1 MQELKI
7 LSLSIESNV
16 LQLIEKH
23 KELKRKNLELKRKN
37 LELRQLIDKLE
48 IKIKDQTEQI
58 VKLKLSESLKNPSN
72 NTDVKLKINELVR
85 EIDKCICLLNE

>member
-7 LSLSIESNV
+7 LSLELESKT

-23 KELKRKNLELKRKN
+23 KELKIKNKEYKIKN
-37 LELRQLIDKLE
+37 KELRQTIEKLE
-48 IKIKDQTEQI
+48 IKIKEQSEQI
-58 VKLKLSESLKNPSN
+58 VKLKISGMCNDQSH
-72 NTDVKLKINELVR
+72 NTDVKLKINEMVR

>member
-7 LSLSIESNV
+7 LSLELESKT

-23 KELKRKNLELKRKN
+23 KELRIKNKEYKRKNK
-37 LELRQLIDKLE
+37 ELRQTIEKLE
-48 IKIKDQTEQI
+48 IKIKEQAEQI
-58 VKLKLSESLKNPSN
+58 VKLKISGMCNDKSP
-72 NTDVKLKINELVR
+72 NTDVKLKINEMVR